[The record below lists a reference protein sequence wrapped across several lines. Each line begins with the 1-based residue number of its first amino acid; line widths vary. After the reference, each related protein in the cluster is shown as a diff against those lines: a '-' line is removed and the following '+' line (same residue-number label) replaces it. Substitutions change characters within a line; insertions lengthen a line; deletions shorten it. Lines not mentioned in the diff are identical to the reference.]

1 MRVVVR
7 HGHFA
12 FYPRD
17 RSEVLH
23 FRRKFTNLP
32 FNQLFA
38 QDDYFTFIGL
48 LNLPTWSQI
57 GKPYGLLGAPAL
69 LNYAGSHPYQV
80 MRANR
85 FVYSMLTATIVP
97 SLTFAGSAVNLQQCR
112 DQVLSPKAF
121 LQPGCLFAV
130 DSMPRGV
137 LTGYTGEIDLDL
149 GRLAI
154 DSIEAII

>member
-17 RSEVLH
+17 QTEILK
-23 FRRKFTNLP
+23 FRRI
-32 FNQLFA
+32 FNTMLFA
-38 QDDYFTFIGL
+38 EQDYFTFIGL

-57 GKPYGLLGAPAL
+57 GLPYGLLGTPAL
-69 LNYAGSHPYQV
+69 VNYAGSHPWEV

-85 FVYSMLTATIVP
+85 FVYAMALSLIVP
-97 SLTFAGSAVNLQQCR
+97 AATFATFSVNLRQGN
-112 DQVLSPKAF
+112 DIVLSPKSF

-130 DSMPRGV
+130 DNIPAGV
-137 LTGYTGEIDLDL
+137 LTGYTGELDIENQK
-149 GRLAI
+149 LAI
-154 DSIEAII
+154 ASIEAII